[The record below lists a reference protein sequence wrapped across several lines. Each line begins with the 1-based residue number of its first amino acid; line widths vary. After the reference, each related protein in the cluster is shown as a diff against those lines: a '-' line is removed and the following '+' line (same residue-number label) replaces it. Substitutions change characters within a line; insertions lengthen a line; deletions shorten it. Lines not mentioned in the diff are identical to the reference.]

1 MKVEV
6 RIKKWKWKW
15 SWKSKRIKPKK
26 EKVRAKKVKV
36 TLKRWKHKDKKTVN
50 KSKSQ
55 GEGVSM
61 SRVWRCQSC
70 NGNCDK
76 GHGRG
81 NAAGRK
87 RGRTGWGFGMGG
99 TLPVIFS
106 EMDFSKLLQILQIS
120 SNSRVKST
128 FWIFGA
134 ALEVWWSTSICI
146 PLARE
151 PGFLPFLN
159 LISSQLYFSA
169 PRPKRGSFFTK
180 MMKILHQQSVHVS
193 CPDGSDIES
202 FWIVLQKKHNWQITG
217 HTMYTPLMDW
227 LQNMK
232 FSACIWNFFLL
243 KRKLYPF

>member
-99 TLPVIFS
+99 TLPVLFS
-106 EMDFSKLLQILQIS
+106 KMDFSKLMQKLQIS
-120 SNSRVKST
+120 SNSRVKNT

-151 PGFLPFLN
+151 PGFLPFFKSDFFPTL
-159 LISSQLYFSA
+159 LFCSSS
-169 PRPKRGSFFTK
+169 
-180 MMKILHQQSVHVS
+180 
-193 CPDGSDIES
+193 E
-202 FWIVLQKKHNWQITG
+202 TG
-217 HTMYTPLMDW
+217 
-227 LQNMK
+227 
-232 FSACIWNFFLL
+232 FFLH
-243 KRKLYPF
+243 KNDENSPPTISPCFVPWWVRHRKFLNCFAEKA

>member
-1 MKVEV
+1 
-6 RIKKWKWKW
+6 
-15 SWKSKRIKPKK
+15 
-26 EKVRAKKVKV
+26 
-36 TLKRWKHKDKKTVN
+36 
-50 KSKSQ
+50 
-55 GEGVSM
+55 M

-87 RGRTGWGFGMGG
+87 RGERGEVSGWEELCLF
-99 TLPVIFS
+99 FS
-106 EMDFSKLLQILQIS
+106 PK
-120 SNSRVKST
+120 
-128 FWIFGA
+128 WIFLNFCRNCKSHQIQGLRILFESLA
-134 ALEVWWSTSICI
+134 QLWWSTSICI

-159 LISSQLYFSA
+159 LISSQLYFPA

-202 FWIVLQKKHNWQITG
+202 F
-217 HTMYTPLMDW
+217 
-227 LQNMK
+227 
-232 FSACIWNFFLL
+232 
-243 KRKLYPF
+243 

>member
-1 MKVEV
+1 MSNNYTRKKKWEQ
-6 RIKKWKWKW
+6 RKWKWL
-15 SWKSKRIKPKK
+15 WKDESIETKR
-26 EKVRAKKVKV
+26 RY
-36 TLKRWKHKDKKTVN
+36 N

-99 TLPVIFS
+99 ALPVLFS
-106 EMDFSKLLQILQIS
+106 KMDFSKVLQILQIS
-120 SNSRVKST
+120 SNSRVKNT

-169 PRPKRGSFFTK
+169 PRPKRGSCFTK

-202 FWIVLQKKHNWQITG
+202 FWIVLQ
-217 HTMYTPLMDW
+217 
-227 LQNMK
+227 
-232 FSACIWNFFLL
+232 
-243 KRKLYPF
+243 